1 MIEDQ
6 DPGEHNAAL
15 ATFCQQLASATP
27 TPGGG
32 SAAAAAAAMG
42 AAMVQM
48 AIEFSL
54 PRAGPGVA
62 QDQLRQARDEC
73 AAARARALT
82 AVDEDARAYQL
93 FADANSLPRK
103 TDLQREKRRVAR
115 ASAAKA
121 SAATSA
127 EIVEVGQIVQRAG
140 EMTVAKGHR
149 HLLNDAGG
157 GARLGAVASAIA
169 LANLNSNLAYC
180 PTDGQT
186 AEWTDLAATASLALR
201 EITLN
206 LEAG

>member
-1 MIEDQ
+1 
-6 DPGEHNAAL
+6 
-15 ATFCQQLASATP
+15 
-27 TPGGG
+27 
-32 SAAAAAAAMG
+32 
-42 AAMVQM
+42 MVQM

-54 PRAGPGVA
+54 PRTGPGVA
-62 QDQLRQARDEC
+62 QDQLRKARGEC
-73 AAARARALT
+73 AAARSRALV

-103 TDLQREKRRVAR
+103 TNFQREERRVAL

-140 EMTVAKGHR
+140 ELTVAKGNR

-169 LANLNSNLAYC
+169 LANLNSNLAHC
-180 PTDGQT
+180 PSDGQT
-186 AEWTDLAATASLALR
+186 SEWTDLAAAASRALR
-201 EITLN
+201 EITLY
-206 LEAG
+206 LEVG